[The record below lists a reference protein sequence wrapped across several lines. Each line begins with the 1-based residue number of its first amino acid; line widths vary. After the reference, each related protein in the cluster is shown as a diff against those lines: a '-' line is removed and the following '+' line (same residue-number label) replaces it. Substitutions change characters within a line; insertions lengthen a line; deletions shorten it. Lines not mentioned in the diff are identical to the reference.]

1 MDSNRDPTNSVHLP
15 FEPGGSSKIVYR
27 TTVVPGSYTINSPR
41 VQPVSDHIEGPI
53 GDTSNISEESHLTK
67 GYQ

>member
-1 MDSNRDPTNSVHLP
+1 MAPKRDPTNSVHLT

-27 TTVVPGSYTINSPR
+27 TTVVPGSYTINSPM

-53 GDTSNISEESHLTK
+53 GDTANISEEFHLTK